1 MSQRS
6 QVEVG
11 PSRPLLL
18 RWKPEREA
26 LPSTCA
32 LAAILVL
39 EMARIAVMAQRRR
52 VSQTKAEITRSNN
65 CLASIIYHHTMM
77 MLARI

>member
-11 PSRPLLL
+11 PSRFLPL
-18 RWKPEREA
+18 RWKAEREA

-52 VSQTKAEITRSNN
+52 VSQTKAEITRSSGT
-65 CLASIIYHHTMM
+65 AYVSVYSR
-77 MLARI
+77 ARA